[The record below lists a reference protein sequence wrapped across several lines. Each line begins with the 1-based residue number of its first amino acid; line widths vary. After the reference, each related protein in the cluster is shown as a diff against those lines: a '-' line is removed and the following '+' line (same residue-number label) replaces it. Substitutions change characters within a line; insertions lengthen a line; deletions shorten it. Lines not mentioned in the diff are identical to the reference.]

1 MPEPTLKPWE
11 DPLRRLKE
19 GNQRF
24 VEERLRHPNKGSE
37 RRHQL
42 AYEQHPFATI
52 FACSDSRESPEIIF
66 DRGLGDLFV
75 VRTAGHALDRAAL
88 GSIEFSIEY
97 LKVPLVVVMGHERCG
112 AVKATLE
119 ALQNHHRAPD
129 AIQSLVNL
137 IRPAFDDHPVTPDM
151 LDFAVQENIRYT
163 VRHLVRTPL
172 ITRALEEEQVWI
184 VGAYY
189 DLDTGVVE
197 FI

>member
-1 MPEPTLKPWE
+1 MSTTLKPWE
-11 DPLRRLKE
+11 NALRRLKE

-24 VEERLRHPNKGSE
+24 VEERLRHPNEGSE
-37 RRHQL
+37 RRLQI
-42 AYEQHPFATI
+42 AQAQHPFATI
-52 FACSDSRESPEIIF
+52 FACSDSREAPEIIF

-97 LKVPLVVVMGHERCG
+97 LHVPLVVVMGHERCG

-119 ALQNHHRAPD
+119 ALQNHQRAPN

-137 IRPAFDDHPVTPDM
+137 IRPAFDDYPVTPDM
-151 LDFAVQENIRYT
+151 LDFAIQANIRYT
-163 VRHLVRTPL
+163 VRHLVQTPL
-172 ITRALEEEQVWI
+172 IASALEEERVWV

-189 DLDTGVVE
+189 DLDTGVVR
-197 FI
+197 FG